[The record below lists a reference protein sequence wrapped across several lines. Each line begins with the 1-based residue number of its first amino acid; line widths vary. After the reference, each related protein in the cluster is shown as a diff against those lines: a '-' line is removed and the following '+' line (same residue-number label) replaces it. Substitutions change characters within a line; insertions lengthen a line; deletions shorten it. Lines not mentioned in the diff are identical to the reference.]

1 MPDKNTENT
10 EENTKRL
17 VFIALKRV
25 LGALTRLAI
34 RYGVTFPEFAEL
46 TKDAYV
52 REVKK
57 SLESNNEKV
66 TQSRISIV
74 SGVHR
79 KDVKRLSEAN
89 NNAPIST
96 SKHSITSR
104 ALSIWLGDSGYL
116 SASGDPLE
124 LERHGSKSFDS
135 LVKQVSQDIRP
146 RTLLDEWLQRGLLIE
161 LPNSKLK
168 LNLEALF
175 PSDDLETKM
184 SFFARNTSEH
194 ISACE
199 HNLDSSNSSYPERS
213 VFYNRLSK
221 QSVDKL
227 QQSAHEGS
235 HTLLLALNKQAQ
247 QLAEKDDLKKLENHH
262 RFILG
267 TYFFREEEIPSQSNT
282 PGEEQT
288 SA

>member
-1 MPDKNTENT
+1 MSAQDPNCAETNSKN
-10 EENTKRL
+10 L
-17 VFIALKRV
+17 VRIALKRV

-34 RYGVTFPEFAEL
+34 RYGVSFPEFAEL

-57 SLESNNEKV
+57 SLELNNEKV

-79 KDVKRLSEAN
+79 KDVKRLTDEVDES
-89 NNAPIST
+89 SHLT
-96 SKHSITSR
+96 TKHSITSR
-104 ALSIWLGDSGYL
+104 VLSIWLGDSGYL
-116 SASGDPLE
+116 DPQGHPLE
-124 LERHGSKSFDS
+124 LDRHGEKSFDT
-135 LVKQVSQDIRP
+135 LVKQVSLDIRP
-146 RTLLDEWLQRGLLIE
+146 RTLFDEWLRRGLLVE
-161 LPNSKLK
+161 QPGAKLK

-184 SFFARNTSEH
+184 SFFARNTADH

-199 HNLDSSNSSYPERS
+199 HNLDNTRSPFPERS

-221 QSVDKL
+221 QSVDEL
-227 QQSAHEGS
+227 QKTAHEGS
-235 HTLLLALNKQAQ
+235 HSLLLALNKQAQ
-247 QLAEKDDLKKLENHH
+247 QLAERDDQDTLNNHH

-267 TYFFREEEIPSQSNT
+267 TYFFREEESSLVSA
-282 PGEEQT
+282 QT
-288 SA
+288 AQDQKNA